1 MIFLGMSKKP
11 KTKEELEYDPVAAA
25 MGVEGYRK
33 DLQQHHWDEFIEKKK
48 ELAEEIKEVQGADIK
63 DSMLSARRE
72 WYQFFKSTTGKIPD
86 SLDKFYTKDDKA
98 DKDDDNDRE
107 EEKKQK
113 GKKN

>member
-1 MIFLGMSKKP
+1 
-11 KTKEELEYDPVAAA
+11 
-25 MGVEGYRK
+25 
-33 DLQQHHWDEFIEKKK
+33 
-48 ELAEEIKEVQGADIK
+48 
-63 DSMLSARRE
+63 MLSARRE